1 MFVRVS
7 GLGWP
12 GLATTCRP
20 GVSDPGADCR
30 QHAACSTA
38 DVWPGEWRELITRQ
52 SVICQISINLYFT
65 YRQIAVH

>member
-1 MFVRVS
+1 MMFVRVS

-12 GLATTCRP
+12 QLADL

-52 SVICQISINLYFT
+52 SVIYQIIINLYFT